1 MNKLS
6 LPEIL
11 ASALLFGLGIFSLWR
26 GFFFAVRQ
34 EQALSDSDFYVAL
47 HHVMPIWIWGVL
59 MVISSLF
66 LVGSSWLMPKR
77 NWLFHWML
85 LLGGSTCSL
94 IYLLMTSAS
103 LFNAINWLTPM
114 QFATLSAT
122 CGVIAFFGGAEIY
135 ARRK

>member
-1 MNKLS
+1 MNKLT

-11 ASALLFGLGIFSLWR
+11 SSSLLFGLGVFSLWR
-26 GFFFAVRQ
+26 GIFFTIEQEAV
-34 EQALSDSDFYVAL
+34 LSDSEFYKAL
-47 HHVMPIWIWGVL
+47 HEVMPIWVWGIL
-59 MVISSLF
+59 MIISSLF
-66 LVGSSWLMPKR
+66 LVGACWLMPKR
-77 NWLFHWML
+77 NALFHWAL
-85 LLGGSTCSL
+85 LIGGATCSL
-94 IYLLMTSAS
+94 MYLLMTSAS

>member
-1 MNKLS
+1 MSKLT

-11 ASALLFGLGIFSLWR
+11 ASIMLFGLGVFSLWR
-26 GFFFAVRQ
+26 GLFFGVEQDAV
-34 EQALSDSDFYVAL
+34 LNDSDFYKAL
-47 HHVMPIWIWGVL
+47 HHVMPIWVWGIL
-59 MVISSLF
+59 MIVSSLF
-66 LVGSSWLMPKR
+66 LIGASWLMPKR
-77 NWLFHWML
+77 NRLFHWML
-85 LLGGSTCSL
+85 LLGGATCSL